1 MNEAELKK
9 TFGILIS
16 RNELDENLLP
26 LAEIFYERGLK
37 VLKNDV
43 IVLINQ
49 LGFKNLEE
57 YKLNSLNLIIFYIY
71 NSLNDNAL
79 SKEEKGNI
87 KFLKLILDVKEGDF
101 INYKNIKEEVDSLIK
116 IQLRLMYIDDDK
128 IDNEEAL
135 HKVDL
140 QEIFGLSYD
149 EFSEYNKFEAL
160 LAIQRGAKLEELD
173 VAPDNSAIK
182 LSKNLEKESKRSRTI
197 SQEVKDKVW
206 NRDGGKCVICGSN
219 ELIEFDHIIPFS
231 RGGANTYRN
240 IQILCQSCNRSK
252 SDSIG
257 VEDIDMFDD
266 LDNEDFKT
274 ID

>member
-16 RNELDENLLP
+16 RNELDENLFP

-206 NRDGGKCVICGSN
+206 NRDGGKCIICGSN

-257 VEDIDMFDD
+257 VEDIDMLDD

>member
-101 INYKNIKEEVDSLIK
+101 INYKDIKEEVDSLIK
-116 IQLRLMYIDDDK
+116 IQLRLIYIDDDK

-206 NRDGGKCVICGSN
+206 NRDGGKCIICGSN

-257 VEDIDMFDD
+257 VENIDMFDD

>member
-1 MNEAELKK
+1 MNEAELKN

-101 INYKNIKEEVDSLIK
+101 INYKDIKEEVDSLIK
-116 IQLRLMYIDDDK
+116 IQLRLIYIDDDK

-206 NRDGGKCVICGSN
+206 NRDGGKCIICGSN

-257 VEDIDMFDD
+257 VEDIDMLDD

-274 ID
+274 VD